1 MRNYF
6 VIFTGQA
13 ASLLG
18 SELVQFALIWWLA
31 QTGGSA
37 TTLAMAA
44 LVGLAPS
51 VALGPFAGVLI
62 DRWNRRTAMIV
73 ADLSVALA
81 TLALAILF
89 AMEAAGSASVYAA
102 MFVRSLGGAFQW
114 PAMQAQTAALVGER
128 HLTRIA
134 GLNQAMRGVAGIAMP
149 PLAALLLTA
158 APISTLL
165 LIDIGTAALAIATL
179 VAVRF
184 PPPIRTDGRRDAPS
198 FWADLREGGRYVA
211 RRPDLALLIALIA
224 ILHFFAAPAFALV
237 PVVVAREFRGG
248 AFELAWMQSASGL
261 GLAIGG
267 LTLGLWGGFRRR
279 IETVL
284 SGIGLMGACLAAF
297 GSLPRGAASFAL
309 IPIFLAGLAASMA
322 VGSFQAIQ
330 QAIVPPGMQ
339 GRVFTISRS
348 GIDAMSP
355 LGMVIAGPMADGL
368 GIRPW
373 YLAAGAV
380 MAVMAGAAFFLPKLM
395 NLEKR
400 SDS

>member
-31 QTGGSA
+31 KTGGSA

-51 VALGPFAGVLI
+51 VVLGPFAGVLI
-62 DRWNRRTAMIV
+62 DRWSRRTVMIV
-73 ADLSVALA
+73 ADLAVALA

-89 AMEAAGSASVYAA
+89 AMEAASIASVYAA
-102 MFVRSLGGAFQW
+102 MFIRSLGGAFHW
-114 PAMQAQTAALVGER
+114 PAMQAQTSVLVGER

-134 GLNQAMRGVAGIAMP
+134 GLNQAMRGVASIAMP
-149 PLAALLLTA
+149 PLAALLLVA
-158 APISTLL
+158 APISTIL
-165 LIDIGTAALAIATL
+165 LIDLGTAVLAIATL
-179 VAVRF
+179 MAVRF
-184 PPPIRTDGRRDAPS
+184 PPPIRTEGRVGAPS
-198 FWADLREGGRYVA
+198 FWADLREGGRYVT
-211 RRPDLALLIALIA
+211 RWPGLAILIALIA

-237 PVVVAREFRGG
+237 PVVVTREFRGG
-248 AFELAWMQSASGL
+248 AYELAWIQSASGL

-267 LTLGLWGGFRRR
+267 LTLGLWGGFKRR
-279 IETVL
+279 IVTVL

-297 GSLPRGAASFAL
+297 GSLPRGAAFFAL
-309 IPIFLAGLAASMA
+309 IPIFVAGLAASMA

-339 GRVFTISRS
+339 GRVFAISRS

-355 LGMVIAGPMADGL
+355 LGMVMAGPIADGL
-368 GIRPW
+368 GIRHW

-380 MAVMAGAAFFLPKLM
+380 MAIMAGAAFFLPTLM

-400 SDS
+400 SGE